1 MKKAPLLDHVASPR
15 QSETP
20 LKRLRESHITDKHLL
35 YVRNNVDLA
44 GMTLQPV
51 PAEGWTVEISGLLKH
66 SLTLEVA
73 DLSERHHI
81 DLEMVLQCSGN
92 SRAKFAQAA
101 PALGA
106 QWEHGALANVVFSGV
121 PLREVLGPCGVQAE
135 ATYLN
140 ARGRGT
146 LDEDAPPFER
156 SVLLEEVWDSALL
169 ATKLNGEPLPGV
181 HGGPVRLVLP
191 GFYGVNNVKWLIHL
205 NLACSPTANLHQS
218 ERYRLPLASIKP
230 GTPFEPTPENSRP
243 SWRQNLKSLL
253 WSPLPHERVTAGE
266 VTLSGPAWSDGQR
279 KVSVVEVSLDRGASW
294 REAALEPPASLY
306 SWSLW
311 TLTLELPKGEAE
323 VWVKATDEAG
333 NTQPLDGRAAW
344 NPDGYEWNA
353 VDKVHL
359 NVYANT
365 AE

>member
-1 MKKAPLLDHVASPR
+1 MKKAKLLNHVVSPR

-20 LKRLRESHITDKHLL
+20 LELLRTSHVTDKSLL

-44 GMTLQPV
+44 DTTLHPV
-51 PAEGWTVEISGLLKH
+51 SAEGWTVEIGGLLERPLALKVPD
-66 SLTLEVA
+66 LLEQPHV
-73 DLSERHHI
+73 DV
-81 DLEMVLQCSGN
+81 EMILQCSGN

-121 PLREVLGPCGVQAE
+121 PLREILGPCGVQAE
-135 ATYLN
+135 ATYLS

-146 LDEDAPPFER
+146 LEENAQPFER
-156 SVLLEEVWDSALL
+156 SVPLEEVWDSALL

-191 GFYGVNNVKWLIHL
+191 GFYGVNNVKWLTHL

-218 ERYRLPLASIKP
+218 ERYRMPLGPIKP
-230 GTPFEPTPENSRP
+230 GAPFEPTPENSRP

-253 WSPLPHERVTAGE
+253 WSPLPHERVTAGK
-266 VTLSGPAWSDGQR
+266 VTLSGPAWNDGQR
-279 KVSVVEVSLDRGASW
+279 KVSAVEVSLDAGSSW
-294 REAALEPPASLY
+294 REAALEPSASPY
-306 SWSLW
+306 SWYAW
-311 TLTLELPKGEAE
+311 TLTLELPEGEVE

-333 NTQPLDGRAAW
+333 HTQPLDGRAAW

-353 VDKVHL
+353 VDKVRL
-359 NVYANT
+359 NVHANT

>member
-20 LKRLRESHITDKHLL
+20 LERLRESHTTDKSLL

-44 GMTLQPV
+44 NMTLQPV
-51 PAEGWTVEISGLLKH
+51 PAEGWRVEIGGLLEH
-66 SLTLEVA
+66 PLTLEVA
-73 DLSERHHI
+73 DLLERPHV
-81 DLEMVLQCSGN
+81 DVEMVLQCSGN
-92 SRAKFAQAA
+92 SRAKFAQVA

-121 PLREVLGPCGVQAE
+121 PLKEVLEPCGVQAE

-146 LDEDAPPFER
+146 LGEDAPPFER
-156 SVLLEEVWDSALL
+156 SVLLEEVLDNALL

-181 HGGPVRLVLP
+181 HGSPVRLVLP
-191 GFYGVNNVKWLIHL
+191 GFYGVNNVKWLTHL

-218 ERYRLPLASIKP
+218 ERYRMPLGPIKP
-230 GTPFEPTPENSRP
+230 GAPFEPTPKNSRP

-253 WSPLPHERVTAGE
+253 WSPLPHERISAGK
-266 VTLSGPAWSDGQR
+266 VTLSGPAWTDGQH
-279 KVSVVEVSLDRGASW
+279 KVSAVEVSLDRGASW
-294 REAALEPPASLY
+294 REAALEPPASPY
-306 SWSLW
+306 GWSLW
-311 TLTLELPKGEAE
+311 TLTLELPEGEVE

-333 NTQPLDGRAAW
+333 HTQPLDGRAAW

-353 VDKVHL
+353 VDKVRL
-359 NVYANT
+359 KVSADSD
-365 AE
+365 